1 MAAPLI
7 LKLSSIIK
15 PFEKLVIMKKLNLLF
30 WNFLVVL
37 LISCES
43 KKQEQA
49 SHDVDTITVVEE
61 EKPGVALEEV
71 WSSDTTL
78 KTPESVI
85 FDEGKKILYV
95 SNVNGDPT
103 ATDNNG
109 FISKVSLDGKIENL
123 EWVKGLSAPKGL
135 GLNKNILYV
144 TDINKL
150 IEIDTD
156 KGKIVKTYNVPG
168 AKFLNDVFVTP
179 QGVVYFSDSE
189 TNKIHKLENG
199 KITLFSDQNL
209 NKPNGIF
216 IKDSTLYLASM
227 GSSDFKAINMTTKKD
242 SVLATGIGM
251 GDGVE
256 YLGTGNDFLVS
267 DWEGGIY
274 YISNGKSQKLID
286 SKEQKVNTADIEFIP
301 SEDLLLVPTFFRNKL
316 VGYKLKK

>member
-1 MAAPLI
+1 
-7 LKLSSIIK
+7 
-15 PFEKLVIMKKLNLLF
+15 MKKINLLF
-30 WNFLVVL
+30 LNFLVVL
-37 LISCES
+37 LIACES
-43 KKQEQA
+43 KREEQA
-49 SHDVDTITVVEE
+49 SHDIDTITVVEGQ
-61 EKPGVALEEV
+61 KPKVALEEI
-71 WSSDTTL
+71 WSTDTIF
-78 KTPESVI
+78 KTPESII
-85 FDEGKKILYV
+85 FDEGKRILYV

-103 ATDNNG
+103 KADNNG

-150 IEIDTD
+150 VEIDTD
-156 KGKIVKTYNVPG
+156 KGKIVKTYTVPG
-168 AKFLNDVFVTP
+168 AIFLNDVFVTP

-199 KITLFSDQNL
+199 KVTLFTDQNL

-227 GSSDFKAINMTTKKD
+227 GSSDFKAINLNTKKD
-242 SVLATGIGM
+242 TVLATGIGM

-256 YLGTGNDFLVS
+256 YVGPGDDFLVS

-274 YISNGKSQKLID
+274 YISDGKSQKLID
-286 SKEQKVNTADIEFIP
+286 SKEQKVNTADIEFVP

-316 VGYKLKK
+316 VGYKLKKINS